1 MAEAMGAAAG
11 AVAEAQA
18 AAAQAQVEA
27 TVAAATAAATAGST
41 GSEDDKKDD
50 DKGGE
55 DDDSSDDS
63 SDSGSDDDDKDD
75 QKGDASSS
83 QSQVSTTPSE
93 GSEDTG
99 RRAPIGVSDINWE
112 RVGGILVTDPPPMA
126 EGSGYSAVDT
136 SSSGAMASMVGPEDD
151 GGGGYDPHARRM
163 PDQAEVTDPPEDKGS
178 MKGMQKGI

>member
-1 MAEAMGAAAG
+1 MIRRMMIR
-11 AVAEAQA
+11 VARTTILATIAQIA
-18 AAAQAQVEA
+18 DPM
-27 TVAAATAAATAGST
+27 TMI
-41 GSEDDKKDD
+41 
-50 DKGGE
+50 
-55 DDDSSDDS
+55 
-63 SDSGSDDDDKDD
+63 
-75 QKGDASSS
+75 
-83 QSQVSTTPSE
+83 
-93 GSEDTG
+93 
-99 RRAPIGVSDINWE
+99 RMIVSDINWE